1 MTNYRGKWLQD
12 PKHILFEVNE
22 GVATITLNRPEKRN
36 ALSSPLL
43 AEMYGAMLE
52 ADDRTDVN
60 CIVLAGAGKDFCAGY
75 DLAAA
80 YSGQQTADALRTGG
94 EAGAL
99 RYRSA
104 TNGVDDDAWGLER
117 SQIFSTVMFDLH
129 KPVIAKVHGNCLA
142 GGTDLALGCDM
153 VIVAEDAR
161 IGFPATRANGSPPN
175 HMWIYHCGPQ
185 WAKRMLMTGDKV
197 SGVDAVKIGLALDA
211 VPAERLDEEVRSLA
225 KRVAAVDAELLAA
238 HKRIVNLALE
248 HMGVRT
254 IQRLAAENDARA
266 HLSKGPRRR
275 QFKQDMAEH
284 GLKVALA
291 NRDAPFGDGMVRVRE
306 R

>member
-1 MTNYRGKWLQD
+1 MTDYRGKWLQD
-12 PKHILFEVNE
+12 PRHILFEVGE
-22 GVATITLNRPEKRN
+22 GIATITLNRPEKRN

-43 AEMYGAMLE
+43 AEMYAAMLE

-75 DLAAA
+75 DLASA
-80 YSGQQTADALRTGG
+80 YSGQQTTDALPAGG
-94 EAGAL
+94 EIGAL

-104 TNGVDDDAWGLER
+104 ANGVDDDAWGLER
-117 SQIFSTVMFDLH
+117 SQKFSTVMFDLH

-197 SGVDAVKIGLALDA
+197 SGLDAVKIGLALDA
-211 VPAERLDEEVRSLA
+211 VPGERLDEEVRALA

-266 HLSKGPRRR
+266 HLSKGPRRS
-275 QFKQDMAEH
+275 QFKKDMAEH

>member
-1 MTNYRGKWLQD
+1 MADYRGKWLQR
-12 PKHILFEVNE
+12 PEHILFEVSK

-36 ALSSPLL
+36 ALSVALL
-43 AEMYGAMLE
+43 SELNDGMLE

-60 CIVLAGAGKDFCAGY
+60 CIILAGAGKDFCAGY
-75 DLAAA
+75 DLVGA
-80 YSGQQTADALRTGG
+80 YSGRKSDDGVGAAG
-94 EAGAL
+94 EGEQPS
-99 RYRSA
+99 YRSA
-104 TNGVDDDAWGLER
+104 SNSVDDDAWGLER
-117 SQIFSTVMFDLH
+117 AQKFSTVMFDLH
-129 KPVIAKVHGNCLA
+129 TPVIAKVHGNCLA

-153 VIVAEDAR
+153 VVVAEDAR

-185 WAKRMLMTGDKV
+185 WAKRLLMTGDKL
-197 SGVDAVKIGLALDA
+197 SGSDAVKIGLAIDA
-211 VPAERLDEEVRSLA
+211 VPAERLDEEVLA
-225 KRVAAVDAELLAA
+225 LARRVAAVDAELLAA

-254 IQRLAAENDARA
+254 VQRLAAENDARA
-266 HLSKGPRRR
+266 HLCKGPRRS
-275 QFKQDMAEH
+275 QFKRDMAEH

-291 NRDAPFGDGMVRVRE
+291 NRDAPFGDGMVKVRG

>member
-1 MTNYRGKWLQD
+1 MADYRGKWLQK
-12 PKHILFEVNE
+12 PEHILFEVGA
-22 GVATITLNRPEKRN
+22 GVASITLNRPEKRN
-36 ALSSPLL
+36 ALSNALL
-43 AEMYGAMLE
+43 SELYDAMLE

-75 DLAAA
+75 DLVGA
-80 YSGQQTADALRTGG
+80 YSNRTSEDPARVNEEGD
-94 EAGAL
+94 L
-99 RYRSA
+99 SSYRSA
-104 TNGVDDDAWGLER
+104 SNSVDDDAWGLER
-117 SQIFSTVMFDLH
+117 AQKFSTVMFDLH

-153 VIVAEDAR
+153 VVVSEDAR

-185 WAKRMLMTGDKV
+185 WAKRLLMTGDKL
-197 SGVDAVKIGLALDA
+197 SGIDAVKIGLAIDA
-211 VPAERLDEEVRSLA
+211 VPAHRLDEEVSELA
-225 KRVAAVDAELLAA
+225 RRVAAVDSELLAA

-266 HLSKGPRRR
+266 HLCKGPRRS
-275 QFKQDMAEH
+275 QFKKDMAEH
-284 GLKVALA
+284 GLKVALT
-291 NRDAPFGDGMVRVRE
+291 NRDEPFGDGMVKVRG